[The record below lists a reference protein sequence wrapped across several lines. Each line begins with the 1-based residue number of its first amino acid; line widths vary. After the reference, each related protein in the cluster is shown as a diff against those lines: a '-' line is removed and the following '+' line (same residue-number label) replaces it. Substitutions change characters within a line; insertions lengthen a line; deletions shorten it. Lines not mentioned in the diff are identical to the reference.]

1 MARRSHP
8 LSQNDV
14 IRKAEPFSP
23 SWSRGSDRG
32 RSRRQ
37 SFAPFQTPPP
47 HTFLFFNLLY
57 IISLVQFESVA
68 MVCLDERRSCW
79 DRKERE
85 GSTEWNY
92 QISFALLSQFFGGGE
107 CCHLVEC
114 LCDKI
119 CASSRGNEHSI
130 LGGAYDATPCW
141 FFSSPFERVVAP
153 EFCVRSMESIESLA
167 SRFLFCESVT

>member
-1 MARRSHP
+1 MTSFERR
-8 LSQNDV
+8 N
-14 IRKAEPFSP
+14 PFLRVGAVVPIEGGAADNLLLHSKH
-23 SWSRGSDRG
+23 R
-32 RSRRQ
+32 
-37 SFAPFQTPPP
+37 PP

-153 EFCVRSMESIESLA
+153 GFCVRSMESIESLA